1 MTSSKVIITFKDATP
16 KETIDKAI
24 ADLENNGGKVS
35 WKEKLLKHAL
45 KDFQSFLKEILKQ
58 REFMPCISATI

>member
-24 ADLENNGGKVS
+24 VDLENNGGKVS
-35 WKEKLLKHAL
+35 
-45 KDFQSFLKEILKQ
+45 
-58 REFMPCISATI
+58 